1 MARNQRVGGCSVEGE
16 EKKKM
21 SGEGIDRRKFLKY
34 MGATGAAMALSEIA
48 SSKARAVEIK
58 RLDMAGKVHILGC
71 NEMTSTHGYWD
82 NSTKP
87 VLTVKSGDTVHVE
100 TGRRL
105 MGKMVPGATIEDWM
119 SWYKEVLD
127 QTAETYFFPDETT
140 GAQKMK
146 RGAGHHHLTGPI
158 HIEGADPGDML
169 QIEILDIDPG
179 AYGFNLNPTT
189 SFVKLGVLADE
200 FPEGKVRWYSVN
212 RRDMTYEF
220 MPGIQVPVRPFPGT
234 IGGELPETGMRSKVP
249 PGKHGGN
256 LDNKELAAGPVLY
269 LPGWIQG
276 GGCKTGDAHLAQ
288 GHGEGNL
295 NALEG
300 AFKTLTLRFPA
311 RQDLKKL
318 VDWPM
323 GSSSTHWIMMGF
335 HTDLYKSCQMAVK
348 QAIKFLNNHYGIPE
362 LEGYAFC
369 SQAVD
374 LHVTQLVDYTKGI
387 HAMVPKDYFV
397 GKQYAGKNTLLIP
410 KQS

>member
-1 MARNQRVGGCSVEGE
+1 MRDDTG
-16 EKKKM
+16 KKNR
-21 SGEGIDRRKFLKY
+21 GEGIDRRKFLQY
-34 MGATGAAMALSEIA
+34 VGATGAAFALSDIA
-48 SSKARAVEIK
+48 VSKARAVDIK
-58 RLDMAGKVHILGC
+58 RLDSTGKVHILGC

-87 VLTVKSGDTVHVE
+87 VLNIQSGDTVHVE
-100 TGRRL
+100 TGMHL

-127 QTAETYFFPDETT
+127 QTAETYFYPDETT

-158 HIEGADPGDML
+158 HIEGAEPGDML

-200 FPEGKVRWYSVN
+200 YPEGKVRWYYVN
-212 RRDMTYEF
+212 RRDRNYEF

-234 IGGELPETGMRSKVP
+234 IGVELPEKGMWSNVP
-249 PGKHGGN
+249 PGRHGGN
-256 LDNKELAAGPVLY
+256 LDNKDLVAGTVLY
-269 LPGWIQG
+269 LPVWVKGAG
-276 GGCKTGDAHLAQ
+276 FKTGNSHLAQ
-288 GHGEGNL
+288 GHGEVNL

-300 AFKTLTLRFPA
+300 AFKNITLRFTV
-311 RQDLKKL
+311 RKDLKKL

-323 GSSSTHWIMMGF
+323 ASSPTHWIMMGF

-348 QAIKFLNNHYGIPE
+348 QAIKFLNQYYGIPD
-362 LEGYAFC
+362 LEAYAFC

-387 HAMVPKDYFV
+387 HAMIPKDYFV
-397 GKQYAGKNTLLIP
+397 GKQYAGKNVLLIP

>member
-1 MARNQRVGGCSVEGE
+1 MRDGKERKNR
-16 EKKKM
+16 
-21 SGEGIDRRKFLKY
+21 GEGIDRRKFLQY
-34 MGATGAAMALSEIA
+34 VGATGAAFALSDIA
-48 SSKARAVEIK
+48 VSKARAVDIK
-58 RLDMAGKVHILGC
+58 RLDSTGKVHILGC

-87 VLTVKSGDTVHVE
+87 VLNIQSGDTVHVE
-100 TGRRL
+100 TGMHL

-127 QTAETYFFPDETT
+127 QTVETYFYPDETT
-140 GAQKMK
+140 GAQKARK
-146 RGAGHHHLTGPI
+146 GAGHHHLTGPI
-158 HIEGADPGDML
+158 HIEGAEPGDIL

-234 IGGELPETGMRSKVP
+234 IGVELPEKGMWSNVP
-249 PGKHGGN
+249 PGRHGGN
-256 LDNKELAAGPVLY
+256 LDNKDLVAGTVLY
-269 LPGWIQG
+269 LPVWNKGAG
-276 GGCKTGDAHLAQ
+276 FKTGDAHLAQ
-288 GHGEGNL
+288 GHGEVNL

-300 AFKTLTLRFPA
+300 AFKNITLRFTA
-311 RQDLKKL
+311 RKDLKKL

-323 GSSSTHWIMMGF
+323 ASSPTHWIMMGF

-348 QAIKFLNNHYGIPE
+348 QAIKFLNNYYGIPE
-362 LEGYAFC
+362 LEGYALC

-387 HAMVPKDYFV
+387 HAMIPKGYFF

>member
-1 MARNQRVGGCSVEGE
+1 MRDDKG
-16 EKKKM
+16 KKNR
-21 SGEGIDRRKFLKY
+21 GEGIDRRKFLQY
-34 MGATGAAMALSEIA
+34 VGATGAGFALSDIA
-48 SSKARAVEIK
+48 VSKARAVDIK
-58 RLDMAGKVHILGC
+58 RLDSTGKVHILGC

-87 VLTVKSGDTVHVE
+87 VLNIQSGDTVHVE
-100 TGRRL
+100 TGMHL

-127 QTAETYFFPDETT
+127 QTAETYFYPDETT
-140 GAQKMK
+140 GAQKARK
-146 RGAGHHHLTGPI
+146 GAGHHHLTGPI
-158 HIEGADPGDML
+158 HIEGAEPGDIL

-234 IGGELPETGMRSKVP
+234 IGVELPETGMWSNVP
-249 PGKHGGN
+249 PGRHGGN
-256 LDNKELAAGPVLY
+256 LDNKDLVAGTVLY
-269 LPGWIQG
+269 LPVWNKGAG
-276 GGCKTGDAHLAQ
+276 FKTGDAHLAQ
-288 GHGEGNL
+288 GHGEVNL

-300 AFKTLTLRFPA
+300 AFKNITLRFTA
-311 RQDLKKL
+311 RKDLKKL

-323 GSSSTHWIMMGF
+323 ASSPTHWIMMGF

-387 HAMVPKDYFV
+387 HAMIPKDYFF

>member
-1 MARNQRVGGCSVEGE
+1 MRDDKG
-16 EKKKM
+16 KKNR
-21 SGEGIDRRKFLKY
+21 GEGIDRRKFLQY
-34 MGATGAAMALSEIA
+34 VGATGAGFALSDIA
-48 SSKARAVEIK
+48 VSKARAVDIK
-58 RLDMAGKVHILGC
+58 RLDSTGKVHILGC

-87 VLTVKSGDTVHVE
+87 VLNIQSGDTVHVE
-100 TGRRL
+100 TGMHL

-127 QTAETYFFPDETT
+127 QTAETYFYPDETT
-140 GAQKMK
+140 GAQKTRK
-146 RGAGHHHLTGPI
+146 GAGHHHLTGPI
-158 HIEGADPGDML
+158 HIEGAEPGDIL

-234 IGGELPETGMRSKVP
+234 IGVELPETGMWSNVP
-249 PGKHGGN
+249 PGRHGGN
-256 LDNKELAAGPVLY
+256 LDNKDLVAGTVLY
-269 LPGWIQG
+269 LPVWNKGAG
-276 GGCKTGDAHLAQ
+276 FKTGDAHLAQ
-288 GHGEGNL
+288 GHGEVNL

-300 AFKTLTLRFPA
+300 AFKNITLRFTA
-311 RQDLKKL
+311 RKDLKKL

-323 GSSSTHWIMMGF
+323 ASSPTHWIMMGF

-387 HAMVPKDYFV
+387 HAMIPKDCFF

>member
-1 MARNQRVGGCSVEGE
+1 MRDGK
-16 EKKKM
+16 EKKKPE
-21 SGEGIDRRKFLKY
+21 EGIDRRKFLQY
-34 MGATGAAMALSEIA
+34 VGATGAAFALSDIA
-48 SSKARAVEIK
+48 VSKARAVDIK
-58 RLDMAGKVHILGC
+58 RLDSTGKVHILGC

-87 VLTVKSGDTVHVE
+87 VLNIQSGDTVHVE
-100 TGRRL
+100 TGMHL

-127 QTAETYFFPDETT
+127 QTAETYFYPDETT
-140 GAQKMK
+140 GAQKARK
-146 RGAGHHHLTGPI
+146 GAGHHHLTGPI
-158 HIEGADPGDML
+158 HIEGAEPGDIL

-234 IGGELPETGMRSKVP
+234 IGVELPETGMWSNVP
-249 PGKHGGN
+249 PGRHGGN
-256 LDNKELAAGPVLY
+256 LDNKDLVAGTVLY
-269 LPGWIQG
+269 LPVWNKGAG
-276 GGCKTGDAHLAQ
+276 FKTGDAHLAQ
-288 GHGEGNL
+288 GHGEVNL

-300 AFKTLTLRFPA
+300 AFKNITLRFTA
-311 RQDLKKL
+311 RKDLKKL

-323 GSSSTHWIMMGF
+323 ASSPTHWIMMGF

-387 HAMVPKDYFV
+387 HAMIPKDCFF

>member
-1 MARNQRVGGCSVEGE
+1 MRDGK
-16 EKKKM
+16 EKKKPE
-21 SGEGIDRRKFLKY
+21 EGIDRRKFLQY
-34 MGATGAAMALSEIA
+34 VGATGAALALSDIA
-48 SSKARAVEIK
+48 LSKARAVDIK
-58 RLDMAGKVHILGC
+58 RLDSTGKVHILGC

-87 VLTVKSGDTVHVE
+87 VLNIQSGDTVHVE
-100 TGRRL
+100 TGMHL

-127 QTAETYFFPDETT
+127 QTAETYFYPDETT
-140 GAQKMK
+140 GAQKARK
-146 RGAGHHHLTGPI
+146 GAGHHHLTGPI
-158 HIEGADPGDML
+158 HIEGAEPGDIL

-234 IGGELPETGMRSKVP
+234 IGVELPETGMWSNVP
-249 PGKHGGN
+249 PGRHGGN
-256 LDNKELAAGPVLY
+256 LDNKDLVAGTVLY
-269 LPGWIQG
+269 LPVWNKGAG
-276 GGCKTGDAHLAQ
+276 FKTGDAHLAQ
-288 GHGEGNL
+288 GHGEVNL

-300 AFKTLTLRFPA
+300 AFKNITLRFTA
-311 RQDLKKL
+311 RKDLKKL

-323 GSSSTHWIMMGF
+323 ASSPTHWIMMGF

-387 HAMVPKDYFV
+387 HAMIPKDCFF

>member
-1 MARNQRVGGCSVEGE
+1 MRDGK
-16 EKKKM
+16 EKKKPE
-21 SGEGIDRRKFLKY
+21 EGIDRRKFLQY
-34 MGATGAAMALSEIA
+34 VGATGAAFALSEIA
-48 SSKARAVEIK
+48 VSKARAVDIK
-58 RLDMAGKVHILGC
+58 RLDSTGKVHILGC

-87 VLTVKSGDTVHVE
+87 VLTIQSGDTVHVE
-100 TGRRL
+100 TGMHL

-127 QTAETYFFPDETT
+127 QTAETYFYPDETT

-158 HIEGADPGDML
+158 HIEGAEPGDIL

-212 RRDMTYEF
+212 RRDMNYEF

-234 IGGELPETGMRSKVP
+234 IGVELPETGMWSNVP
-249 PGKHGGN
+249 PGRHGGN
-256 LDNKELAAGPVLY
+256 LDNKDLVAGTVLY
-269 LPGWIQG
+269 LPVWNKGAG
-276 GGCKTGDAHLAQ
+276 FKTGDAHLAQ
-288 GHGEGNL
+288 GHGEVNL

-300 AFKTLTLRFPA
+300 AFKNITLRFTA
-311 RQDLKKL
+311 RKDLKKL

-323 GSSSTHWIMMGF
+323 ASSPTHWIMMGF

-387 HAMVPKDYFV
+387 HAMIPKGYFF

>member
-1 MARNQRVGGCSVEGE
+1 MRDGK
-16 EKKKM
+16 EKKKPE
-21 SGEGIDRRKFLKY
+21 EGIDRRKFLQY
-34 MGATGAAMALSEIA
+34 VGATGAAFALSEIA
-48 SSKARAVEIK
+48 GSKARAVDIK
-58 RLDMAGKVHILGC
+58 RMDSTGKVHILGC

-87 VLTVKSGDTVHVE
+87 VLSIQSGETVHLE
-100 TGRRL
+100 TGMHL

-119 SWYKEVLD
+119 AWFKQVMDE
-127 QTAETYFFPDETT
+127 TAETYFYPDETT
-140 GAQKMK
+140 GAQKARK
-146 RGAGHHHLTGPI
+146 GAGHHHLTGPI
-158 HIEGADPGDML
+158 HIEGAEPGDML

-200 FPEGKVRWYSVN
+200 YPEGKVRWYSVN

-220 MPGIQVPVRPFPGT
+220 MPGIQIPVRPFPGT
-234 IGGELPETGMRSKVP
+234 IGVELPEKGMWSNVP
-249 PGKHGGN
+249 PGRHGGN
-256 LDNKELAAGPVLY
+256 LDNKDLVAGTVLY
-269 LPGWIQG
+269 LPVWNKGAG
-276 GGCKTGDAHLAQ
+276 FKTGDAHLAQ
-288 GHGEGNL
+288 GHGEVNL

-300 AFKTLTLRFPA
+300 AFKNITLRFTV
-311 RQDLKKL
+311 RKDLKKL

-323 GSSSTHWIMMGF
+323 ASSPTHWIMMGF

-348 QAIKFLNNHYGIPE
+348 QAIKFLNQYYGIPE

-387 HAMVPKDYFV
+387 HAMIPKDYFV
-397 GKQYAGKNTLLIP
+397 GKQYASKNALLIP

>member
-1 MARNQRVGGCSVEGE
+1 MRDGK
-16 EKKKM
+16 EKKKPE
-21 SGEGIDRRKFLKY
+21 EGIDRRKFLQY
-34 MGATGAAMALSEIA
+34 VGATGAGFALSDIA
-48 SSKARAVEIK
+48 VSKARAVDIK
-58 RLDMAGKVHILGC
+58 RLDSTGKVHILGC

-87 VLTVKSGDTVHVE
+87 VLNIQSGDTVHVE
-100 TGRRL
+100 TGMHL

-127 QTAETYFFPDETT
+127 QTAETYFYPDETT
-140 GAQKMK
+140 GAQKTRK
-146 RGAGHHHLTGPI
+146 GAGHHHLTGPI
-158 HIEGADPGDML
+158 HIEGAEPGDIL

-234 IGGELPETGMRSKVP
+234 IGVELPETGMWSNVP
-249 PGKHGGN
+249 PGRHGGN
-256 LDNKELAAGPVLY
+256 LDNKDLVAGTVLY
-269 LPGWIQG
+269 LPVWNKGAG
-276 GGCKTGDAHLAQ
+276 FKTGDAHLAQ
-288 GHGEGNL
+288 GHGEVNL

-300 AFKTLTLRFPA
+300 AFKNITLRFTA
-311 RQDLKKL
+311 RKDLKKL

-323 GSSSTHWIMMGF
+323 ASSPTHWIMMGF

-348 QAIKFLNNHYGIPE
+348 QAIKFLSNHYGIPE

-387 HAMVPKDYFV
+387 HAMIPKDYFF

>member
-1 MARNQRVGGCSVEGE
+1 MRDDKERKNR
-16 EKKKM
+16 
-21 SGEGIDRRKFLKY
+21 GEGIDRRKFLQY
-34 MGATGAAMALSEIA
+34 VGATGAAFALSDIA
-48 SSKARAVEIK
+48 VSKARAVDIK
-58 RLDMAGKVHILGC
+58 RLDSTGKVHILGC

-87 VLTVKSGDTVHVE
+87 VLTIQSGDTVHLE
-100 TGRRL
+100 TGMHL

-127 QTAETYFFPDETT
+127 QTAETYFYPDETT

-158 HIEGADPGDML
+158 HIEGAEPGDML

-212 RRDMTYEF
+212 RREMNYEF

-234 IGGELPETGMRSKVP
+234 IGVELPETGMWSNVP
-249 PGKHGGN
+249 PGRHGGN
-256 LDNKELAAGPVLY
+256 LDNKDLVAGTVLY
-269 LPGWIQG
+269 LPVWNKGAG
-276 GGCKTGDAHLAQ
+276 FKTGDAHLAQ
-288 GHGEGNL
+288 GHGEVNL

-300 AFKTLTLRFPA
+300 AFKNITLRFTA
-311 RQDLKKL
+311 RKDLKKL

-323 GSSSTHWIMMGF
+323 ASSPTHWIMMGF

-387 HAMVPKDYFV
+387 HAMIPKGYFF

>member
-1 MARNQRVGGCSVEGE
+1 MRDGK
-16 EKKKM
+16 EKKKPE
-21 SGEGIDRRKFLKY
+21 EGIDRRKFLQY
-34 MGATGAAMALSEIA
+34 VGATGAALALSDIA
-48 SSKARAVEIK
+48 FSKARAVEIK
-58 RLDMAGKVHILGC
+58 RLDSTGKVHILGC

-87 VLTVKSGDTVHVE
+87 VLNIQSGDTVHVE
-100 TGRRL
+100 TGMHL

-127 QTAETYFFPDETT
+127 QTAETYFYPDETT
-140 GAQKMK
+140 GAQKTRK
-146 RGAGHHHLTGPI
+146 GAGHHHLTGPI
-158 HIEGADPGDML
+158 HIEGAEPGDIL

-234 IGGELPETGMRSKVP
+234 IGVELPETGMWSNVP
-249 PGKHGGN
+249 PGRHGGN
-256 LDNKELAAGPVLY
+256 LDNKDLVAGTVLY
-269 LPGWIQG
+269 LPVWNKGAG
-276 GGCKTGDAHLAQ
+276 FKTGDAHLAQ
-288 GHGEGNL
+288 GHGEVNL

-300 AFKTLTLRFPA
+300 AFKNITLRFTA
-311 RQDLKKL
+311 RKDLKKL

-323 GSSSTHWIMMGF
+323 ASSPTHWIMMGF

-387 HAMVPKDYFV
+387 HAMIPKDCFF

>member
-1 MARNQRVGGCSVEGE
+1 MRDGK
-16 EKKKM
+16 EKKKPE
-21 SGEGIDRRKFLKY
+21 EGIDRRKFLQY
-34 MGATGAAMALSEIA
+34 VGATGAGFALSDIA
-48 SSKARAVEIK
+48 VSKARAVDIK
-58 RLDMAGKVHILGC
+58 RLDSTGKVHILGC

-87 VLTVKSGDTVHVE
+87 VLNIQSGDTVHVE
-100 TGRRL
+100 TGMHL

-127 QTAETYFFPDETT
+127 QTAETYFYPDETT
-140 GAQKMK
+140 GAQKTRK
-146 RGAGHHHLTGPI
+146 GAGHHHLTGPI
-158 HIEGADPGDML
+158 HIEGAEPGDIL

-234 IGGELPETGMRSKVP
+234 IGVELPETGMWSNVP
-249 PGKHGGN
+249 PGRHGGN
-256 LDNKELAAGPVLY
+256 LDNKDLVAGTVLY
-269 LPGWIQG
+269 LPVWNKGAG
-276 GGCKTGDAHLAQ
+276 FKTGDAHLAQ
-288 GHGEGNL
+288 GHGEVNL

-300 AFKTLTLRFPA
+300 AFKNITLRFTA
-311 RQDLKKL
+311 RKDLKKL

-323 GSSSTHWIMMGF
+323 ASSPTHWIMMGF

-387 HAMVPKDYFV
+387 HAMIPKDYFF

>member
-1 MARNQRVGGCSVEGE
+1 MRDDTG
-16 EKKKM
+16 KKNR
-21 SGEGIDRRKFLKY
+21 GEGIDRRKFLQY
-34 MGATGAAMALSEIA
+34 VGATGAAFALSDIA
-48 SSKARAVEIK
+48 VSKARAVDIK
-58 RLDMAGKVHILGC
+58 RLDSTGKVHILGC

-87 VLTVKSGDTVHVE
+87 VLTIQSGDTVHLE
-100 TGRRL
+100 TGMHL

-119 SWYKEVLD
+119 AWFKQVMDE
-127 QTAETYFFPDETT
+127 TAETYFYPDETT
-140 GAQKMK
+140 GAQKARK
-146 RGAGHHHLTGPI
+146 GAGHHHLTGPI
-158 HIEGADPGDML
+158 HIEGAEPGDML

-212 RRDMTYEF
+212 RREMNYEF

-234 IGGELPETGMRSKVP
+234 IGVELPETGMWSNVP
-249 PGKHGGN
+249 PGRHGGN
-256 LDNKELAAGPVLY
+256 LDNKDLVAGTVLY
-269 LPGWIQG
+269 LPVWNKGAG
-276 GGCKTGDAHLAQ
+276 FKTGDAHLAQ
-288 GHGEGNL
+288 GHGEVNL

-300 AFKTLTLRFPA
+300 AFKNITLRFTA
-311 RQDLKKL
+311 RKDLKKL

-323 GSSSTHWIMMGF
+323 ASSPTHWIMMGF

-348 QAIKFLNNHYGIPE
+348 QAIKFLNNYYGIPE

-387 HAMVPKDYFV
+387 HAMIPKGYFF

>member
-1 MARNQRVGGCSVEGE
+1 MRDDKERKNR
-16 EKKKM
+16 
-21 SGEGIDRRKFLKY
+21 GEGIDRRKFLQY
-34 MGATGAAMALSEIA
+34 VGATGAVFALSDIA
-48 SSKARAVEIK
+48 VSKARAVDIK
-58 RLDMAGKVHILGC
+58 RLDSTGKVHILGC

-87 VLTVKSGDTVHVE
+87 VLTIQSGDTVHLE
-100 TGRRL
+100 TGMHL

-127 QTAETYFFPDETT
+127 QTAETYFYPDETT

-158 HIEGADPGDML
+158 HIEGAEPGDML

-212 RRDMTYEF
+212 RRDMNYEF

-234 IGGELPETGMRSKVP
+234 IGVELPETGMWSNVP

-256 LDNKELAAGPVLY
+256 LDNKDLVAGTVLY
-269 LPGWIQG
+269 LPVWNKGAG
-276 GGCKTGDAHLAQ
+276 FKTGDAHLAQ
-288 GHGEGNL
+288 GHGEVNL

-300 AFKTLTLRFPA
+300 AFKNITLRFTA
-311 RQDLKKL
+311 RKDLKKL

-323 GSSSTHWIMMGF
+323 ASSPTHWIMMGF

-387 HAMVPKDYFV
+387 HAMIPKGYFF

>member
-1 MARNQRVGGCSVEGE
+1 MRDGK
-16 EKKKM
+16 EKKKPE
-21 SGEGIDRRKFLKY
+21 EGIDRRKFLQY
-34 MGATGAAMALSEIA
+34 VGATGAALALSDIA
-48 SSKARAVEIK
+48 VSKARAVDIK
-58 RLDMAGKVHILGC
+58 RLDSTGKVHILGC

-87 VLTVKSGDTVHVE
+87 VLNIQSGDTVHVE
-100 TGRRL
+100 TGMHL

-158 HIEGADPGDML
+158 HIEGAEPGDML

-234 IGGELPETGMRSKVP
+234 IGVELPETGMWSNVP
-249 PGKHGGN
+249 PGRHGGN
-256 LDNKELAAGPVLY
+256 LDNKDLVAGTVLY
-269 LPGWIQG
+269 LPVWNKGAG
-276 GGCKTGDAHLAQ
+276 FKTGDAHLAQ
-288 GHGEGNL
+288 GHGEVNL

-300 AFKTLTLRFPA
+300 AFKNITLRFTA
-311 RQDLKKL
+311 RKDLKKL

-323 GSSSTHWIMMGF
+323 ASSPTHWIMMGF

-387 HAMVPKDYFV
+387 HAMIPKDYFF